1 MFYKK
6 FLISKDITYKMY
18 FMFYGKIIGNGNGTS
33 IPRIGIQG
41 RIMEKPRTITYLVIV
56 NHPKLSMTTV
66 GK

>member
-18 FMFYGKIIGNGNGTS
+18 FMFYGKIIGNGNGT

-41 RIMEKPRTITYLVIV
+41 RIMEKT
-56 NHPKLSMTTV
+56 
-66 GK
+66 